1 MIRLAIACGF
11 ALLGF
16 IAMVIYLIMERRPHL
31 IEDRKAMEP
40 SNAARVKP

>member
-1 MIRLAIACGF
+1 MIRLAIACAF

-16 IAMVIYLIMERRPHL
+16 VAMVIYQIMERRPHL

-40 SNAARVKP
+40 SKAARVKP